1 MTRHSRDKFWICPIC
16 RSDIAGGTFKC
27 FQCNFMPS
35 DPETL
40 IVKRSKFLPGFV
52 LRRIALRKSLNSLAQ
67 MGSSSAASNKRADKY
82 RPVTFHRNPESGIT
96 EPLALKRPDK
106 YRPVTFHRNPEA
118 RASETT
124 LSTRRVAE
132 KPISQSSQAL
142 GTSGMRKRPAPA
154 QTLDPYLF
162 ELYCAEWC
170 TYFGHKDVSVTRST
184 KDGGVDV
191 EGDTFIAQVKF
202 QELPVGVRPI
212 RELAGVLGQRKKTVA
227 YFFTLNGF
235 SSSALRE
242 GQDLGLALFE
252 VKPFTSSIVAKSAL
266 AELVLE
272 DLANSPKESPK

>member
-82 RPVTFHRNPESGIT
+82 RPVTFHRNPE
-96 EPLALKRPDK
+96 
-106 YRPVTFHRNPEA
+106 A

-191 EGDTFIAQVKF
+191 EGDSFIAQVKF